1 MNVGPHD
8 QTPVELRDGRWYK
21 REDLHRNSYGVNGAK
36 YRACRHMMT
45 RAILDG
51 FDHVVSAQSVRSP
64 QASICAT
71 LAEEF
76 GIGCT
81 VVYGSSKPETAEK
94 HPNVRIARAAGA
106 ELDFGCRSAFNTT
119 LQPYAARIA
128 DHLGAWQLPYAIS
141 MPDDSLITELEE
153 FLEVGGSQVLNLPPE
168 IRTLVIPFGSG
179 NTAAG
184 ILWGLS
190 KLKAPEALERV
201 VLVGVGPDRYPWLK
215 KRLAWV
221 GVGPSRLPFEV
232 THFPLHGWFANYS
245 DSMPETVDGIEM
257 HPTYEGKAI
266 RFLDHSRLS
275 WWDERDGSTLFWIVG
290 GPIR

>member
-21 REDLHRNSYGVNGAK
+21 REDLHRNAYGVNGAK

-51 FDHVVSAQSVRSP
+51 YEHVVSAQSVRSP

-71 LAEEF
+71 LAEEL

-81 VVYGSSKPETAEK
+81 IVYGSSKPETAFR
-94 HPNVRIARAAGA
+94 HPNARIAREAGA
-106 ELDFGCRSAFNTT
+106 EFDFGCRSAFNTT
-119 LQPYAARIA
+119 LQPYGARIA
-128 DHLGAWQLPYAIS
+128 EHLGAWQLPYAIS
-141 MPDDSLITELEE
+141 MPDDSLVSELEE
-153 FLEVGGSQVLNLPPE
+153 FLEVGAEQVKNLPDE
-168 IRTLVIPFGSG
+168 IRTIVIPFGSG

-184 ILWGLS
+184 ILYGLS
-190 KLKAPEALERV
+190 RLRAPEELERV
-201 VLVGVGPDRYPWLK
+201 VLLGIGPDRSPWLK
-215 KRLAWV
+215 QRLERV
-221 GVGPSRLPFEV
+221 GARYLEFEV
-232 THFPLHGWFANYS
+232 THLPLHGWFANYS

-266 RFLDHSRLS
+266 RFLDQSGLP
-275 WWDERDGSTLFWIVG
+275 WWDRRDGSTLFWVVG
-290 GPIR
+290 GPVR